1 MPQWSWDLD
10 LAAPNQSALPTLTHP
25 IKAGVLAVELVVQEA
40 EHRNTIQPPDPLQ
53 PPPQSLPLSG
63 PLQPHPHPHP
73 LQTSQTHSHRSQLP
87 FLRTSVINKARP

>member
-53 PPPQSLPLSG
+53 PPPPNPFPSQALCSPTPTPTPCRLLRHTATAASSLS
-63 PLQPHPHPHP
+63 
-73 LQTSQTHSHRSQLP
+73 
-87 FLRTSVINKARP
+87 